1 MPNGAH
7 NRSFGCRDFHVKK
20 GQLIR
25 GLLITLLVSAPPIV
39 LADYRL
45 VVELQPQQQ
54 QVDLER
60 AATEVFGGSI
70 EVEPLFPDVDPADD
84 PYSMGKIFTVH
95 ASAESNDRTI
105 WDAAYDLRD
114 AGDFLRVEPDNEDV
128 LVTPT
133 ERAVFCREGND
144 DEETANPAWS
154 LLAVNADKAWEL
166 TPPPGGKRFGEGV
179 RICHIDTG
187 WSEHEELDRVDRD
200 SDYDILDGDDN
211 AQDPLDYDG
220 HRGHGTATGSVIASS
235 GGLDAS
241 GNVLPPGKITG
252 LAPKATLVP
261 MRSVKS
267 VINFLDS
274 DVAKAVRR
282 SVDAQ

>member
-1 MPNGAH
+1 VPNGAH

-105 WDAAYDLRD
+105 WDVAYDLRD

-128 LVTPT
+128 V
-133 ERAVFCREGND
+133 
-144 DEETANPAWS
+144 
-154 LLAVNADKAWEL
+154 L
-166 TPPPGGKRFGEGV
+166 TGGKRRQSVGTDAAARRQTV
-179 RICHIDTG
+179 R
-187 WSEHEELDRVDRD
+187 
-200 SDYDILDGDDN
+200 
-211 AQDPLDYDG
+211 
-220 HRGHGTATGSVIASS
+220 
-235 GGLDAS
+235 
-241 GNVLPPGKITG
+241 
-252 LAPKATLVP
+252 
-261 MRSVKS
+261 
-267 VINFLDS
+267 
-274 DVAKAVRR
+274 
-282 SVDAQ
+282 